1 MSYEKV
7 VSQFVT
13 RDPYFVTRISY
24 FFMTTLR
31 SELQQKAQSTIL
43 QYAIFR
49 WESAMVLAMTL
60 ILFFLLP
67 RPFVWWPRFGWPLLG
82 LVGLGL
88 IVYTSLTDA
97 ETNARVILSLFQEQ
111 FDPRVIRDK
120 NLRQSFENALEY
132 QRRIET
138 QVRKLKPGIMRDRID
153 DTANQITNW
162 VSNIY
167 QLAQRIDTYRGDTLL
182 ARERELLPRELENL
196 LAQRKLEGSPTVQ
209 KQLDDVIKGKGDH
222 WQTLRN
228 LDDRMKQAS
237 LQMEQSLTALATIYG
252 QVQLVDAES
261 IGSGQA
267 ERLQSDIQEQ
277 VSRMN
282 DLLASI
288 NEVYSKK

>member
-1 MSYEKV
+1 
-7 VSQFVT
+7 
-13 RDPYFVTRISY
+13 
-24 FFMTTLR
+24 MTTIR

-49 WESAMVLAMTL
+49 WESAVVIALTV

-67 RPFVWWPRFGWPLLG
+67 RPFAWWPRPGWLIVGLAG
-82 LVGLGL
+82 LVL

-97 ETNARVILSLFQEQ
+97 ETNAQVILSLLQEQ
-111 FDPRVIRDK
+111 FDPRAIRDK
-120 NLRQSFENALEY
+120 DLRQSFQNALEY

-138 QVRKLKPGIMRDRID
+138 QVRKLKPGVMRDRID
-153 DTANQITNW
+153 ATANQITNW

-167 QLAQRIDTYRGDTLL
+167 QLALRIDTYRADTLL
-182 ARERELLPRELENL
+182 KRERELLPREIENL

-222 WQTLRN
+222 WQTLRT
-228 LDDRMKQAS
+228 LDDRMKQAG
-237 LQMEQSLTALATIYG
+237 LQMEQSLTALATIYS

-267 ERLQSDIQEQ
+267 ERLQADIQEQ
-277 VSRMN
+277 VARMN

-288 NEVYSKK
+288 NEVYSK